1 MNAVMIYQGAQLI
14 GTLVPLAIDAAL
26 KIKLLL
32 EQGNDYRVEIR
43 EMAEEA
49 VAVNDETLLLIE
61 AWRKQNGL

>member
-43 EMAEEA
+43 EMAQEA